1 MYNLSQMEDT
11 TYSYIFSRS
20 LVGRSFYPCNQGMLA
35 LKINE
40 SMAEKKRRRGASG
53 AEHVS
58 R

>member
-1 MYNLSQMEDT
+1 
-11 TYSYIFSRS
+11 
-20 LVGRSFYPCNQGMLA
+20 MLA